1 MKIQEQLQK
10 KKVKKL
16 DKSQQHKNMAVDSSS
31 SSSSS
36 CELLEDLSEESKF
49 EYDELRP
56 IMITKIR
63 DIKELLQGV
72 MESCF

>member
-1 MKIQEQLQK
+1 M
-10 KKVKKL
+10 
-16 DKSQQHKNMAVDSSS
+16 DKSNSSS

-49 EYDELRP
+49 DYDELRP

-63 DIKELLQGV
+63 DIKELL
-72 MESCF
+72 